1 MATILNLFPARI
13 PFVSESRNLTPEAFR
28 ALTLLLERVGGPMGT
43 STTDMTDNVLEQQF
57 MLMGA

>member
-13 PFVSESRNLTPEAFR
+13 PFVSENRTLTPEAFR
-28 ALTLLLERVGGPMGT
+28 ALTLLMERVGGPMGT
-43 STTDMTDNVLEQQF
+43 STVEITDNLTEQQF